1 MLQLVIK
8 KMGDNIHFLRK
19 LWVNKLG
26 WNILYSFRRFMA
38 VELEAAFL
46 LIFYE
51 RLIMLREDLAKK
63 TTKKRLFEY

>member
-1 MLQLVIK
+1 
-8 KMGDNIHFLRK
+8 
-19 LWVNKLG
+19 
-26 WNILYSFRRFMA
+26 MA

>member
-1 MLQLVIK
+1 
-8 KMGDNIHFLRK
+8 
-19 LWVNKLG
+19 
-26 WNILYSFRRFMA
+26 MA

-63 TTKKRLFEY
+63 TSCQWLWKVETDVQNLKYLTKKQSFLMIMY